1 MVTKRSQPERMRKP
15 QLFEPMEAETP
26 ETDAPNQNEGPSWRA
41 CGAHIPAPTRDV
53 THSTLQRAAA
63 FVGRKLQIE
72 NVQVGRRPKSLD
84 QPDRAAVGL
93 VGLEAR
99 LIQQVARDHTLHDLQ
114 HRR

>member
-41 CGAHIPAPTRDV
+41 CGAHVPAPTRDV